1 MHKRYRMQVLD
12 KASSDSFTRL
22 HPLLSLHACIPP
34 CCMDCPRRPTSKK
47 ACTRWWDEVTYAR
60 KYLKSR
66 PSAQV
71 EGIAQLLCNGGTK
84 VDMCN
89 KLQELVSEGKSGGGG
104 TQGVIY
110 TRSMNTGWK
119 PPAKIRMQSEDQR
132 QAVRE
137 KFHIIVDGHNLPP
150 AVTEFR
156 DTKLPPAV
164 LRVLERKG
172 IKKPTPIQMQVVRV
186 PSF

>member
-1 MHKRYRMQVLD
+1 M
-12 KASSDSFTRL
+12 
-22 HPLLSLHACIPP
+22 
-34 CCMDCPRRPTSKK
+34 
-47 ACTRWWDEVTYAR
+47 
-60 KYLKSR
+60 
-66 PSAQV
+66 
-71 EGIAQLLCNGGTK
+71 EGGSN
-84 VDMCN
+84 V
-89 KLQELVSEGKSGGGG
+89 
-104 TQGVIY
+104 QGVVY
-110 TRSMNTGWK
+110 VRSMNTGWK

-172 IKKPTPIQMQVVRV
+172 IKKPTPIQMQVLPLPGTSDRQV
-186 PSF
+186 PCFLDGVTAPFRGQGGSFRR